1 MNPINPFVR
10 KSIVASLMTLSILSA
25 HAADPVPAAPAAQPG
40 AQTAQSTTS
49 VPAPQHG
56 QETVYATVNGQSIS
70 INDYAN
76 AFNATLR
83 QKFYHGQVPE
93 GKLAEVRE
101 QVTDQMVMRIL
112 LLEEAQRRKLSPDEK
127 KIDETIAGYEKQY
140 ASSPAWKENRERL
153 LPGLRAQLTA
163 QNLIEQVEKAV
174 RGIPDPS
181 ENDVKKFYTDHP
193 ELFTEPEKLRLSV
206 ILLAVDPSSPKQVWE
221 QARAEAK
228 AIHARLKG
236 GADFAEAARLHSN
249 GKEAEQGG
257 DMGYVHRGMLPE
269 TIQEKIDALQVGV
282 VADPI
287 DILEGVAIIFLKD
300 RRPAQL
306 RSYADVAERATGL
319 TRRERE
325 ETAWTTLQANL
336 KSAADIKILAGKAK
350 PEGGE
355 ERR

>member
-1 MNPINPFVR
+1 MNPINQFVR
-10 KSIVASLMTLSILSA
+10 KSIAASLLTLSFA
-25 HAADPVPAAPAAQPG
+25 GGNACAADSAPAQPVAQP
-40 AQTAQSTTS
+40 ATQTATTA
-49 VPAPQHG
+49 VAPQHG
-56 QETVYATVNGQSIS
+56 QETIYATVNDQPIS

-76 AFNATLR
+76 AFNAILR
-83 QKFYHGQVPE
+83 QKYYHGQVPE

-112 LLEEAQRRKLSPDEK
+112 LLDEAKRRKLSADEK
-127 KIDETIAGYEKQY
+127 KIDETVAGYEKQY

-163 QNLIEQVEKAV
+163 QNLIEQVEKSV
-174 RGIPDPS
+174 RGVPDPS
-181 ENDVKKFYTDHP
+181 AEDVKKFYTDHP

-228 AIHARLKG
+228 AIYGRLKG

-282 VADPI
+282 VAEPI
-287 DILEGVAIIFLKD
+287 DILEGIAIIYLRD
-300 RRPAQL
+300 RRPALL
-306 RSYADVAERATGL
+306 RAYADVAERAAGL

-325 ETAWTTLQANL
+325 DQAWAALQASL